1 MDRAWRCVLAGGSR
15 HGTWLLQSVAA
26 ELSFPPACEV
36 DGEWYMPMTLTSSTW
51 PTASSPDAAPM
62 AGSCVMAHSQATLEQ
77 VQEAHEMMLAVAMVS
92 ELAGEAGHAVRA
104 AAPCAET

>member
-1 MDRAWRCVLAGGSR
+1 MDRAWRCILAGGSR

-26 ELSFPPACEV
+26 DLSFPPACEV
-36 DGEWYMPMTLTSSTW
+36 EGEWYMPMTLTSS
-51 PTASSPDAAPM
+51 SSLITVPPGAEPL

-77 VQEAHEMMLAVAMVS
+77 VQEAHEMMLAVAMVTGM
-92 ELAGEAGHAVRA
+92 AGETGAAQG